1 MGSAA
6 QVLIRL
12 SWLLLAVALPCAGVE
27 RSHAERHAFVVRH
40 PCPSTGMP
48 SGSCPGW
55 IVDHIIPLCAGG
67 PDKRTNMQ
75 WQTVSDAKAK
85 DREEYKQCRQLRGN

>member
-1 MGSAA
+1 MRMI
-6 QVLIRL
+6 L
-12 SWLLLAVALPCAGVE
+12 LLLAVVALPCDAVE
-27 RSHAERHAFVVRH
+27 RSHAERSAFVVRH

-48 SGSCPGW
+48 TGSCPGW

-75 WQTVSDAKAK
+75 WQTVVDAKAK
-85 DREEYKQCRQLRGN
+85 DVDERKLCKQVRGN